1 MTARFRRK
9 FSRMRGSKSHGW
21 GGKKKHRGG
30 GSQGGKGM
38 SGLLKHKKSWMIK
51 YEPEHF
57 GRTGFKLPQ
66 QVARKKAQEKTITLR
81 DLDIIARKIEKTE
94 IDLNAI
100 GYKKIISSGRL
111 TQPLTIKC
119 RKITERAKNK
129 IEESGGKVLL
139 TDK

>member
-9 FSRMRGSKSHGW
+9 MSRMRGSKSHGW

-57 GRTGFKLPQ
+57 GRIGFKLPQ
-66 QVARKKAQEKTITLR
+66 PVARKKEQDKAITLR
-81 DLDIIARKIEKTE
+81 DLDILAKKIGKTE
-94 IDLNAI
+94 INLLEL
-100 GYKKIISSGRL
+100 GYRKIISSGRL
-111 TQPLTIKC
+111 TQPLVIKC
-119 RKITERAKNK
+119 EKVTGRAKQK

-139 TDK
+139 T